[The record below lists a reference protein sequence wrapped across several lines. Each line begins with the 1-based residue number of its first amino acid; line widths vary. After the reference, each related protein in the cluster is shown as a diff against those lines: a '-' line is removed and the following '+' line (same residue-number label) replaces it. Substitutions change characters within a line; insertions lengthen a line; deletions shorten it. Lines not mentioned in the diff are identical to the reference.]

1 MASPRSG
8 LKPVIGSTQVGG
20 LEPDHPFHHAVPDL
34 GANVLTVVRGHLAL
48 ILTSELAFEV
58 GELLRD
64 HLAAILQQCFLG
76 FHHPQPI
83 IYDHSR
89 MLLLNLVHALVL
101 DRYSQ
106 QEEMQIAAD
115 DYEEALQLVELLKV
129 GKKDL
134 VCLFCWV
141 FFFFFFFRL
150 FACLFVCCP

>member
-1 MASPRSG
+1 M
-8 LKPVIGSTQVGG
+8 
-20 LEPDHPFHHAVPDL
+20 PDL

-89 MLLLNLVHALVL
+89 MLLLNLVHSLVL

-106 QEEMQIAAD
+106 QEDMQIAAD
-115 DYEEALQLVELLKV
+115 DYEEALQLVELLK
-129 GKKDL
+129 GRARKP
-134 VCLFCWV
+134 
-141 FFFFFFFRL
+141 L
-150 FACLFVCCP
+150 FASTTQLNTLLTTLVESVVSVLTPKEEDQEPSADVRPLSDLWAEQAFQWANKV